1 MAQSNDFTS
10 KVTIGRQVNFSQN
23 LFHVWNTIFICND
36 MELDGDCTVNQNPFQ
51 GFDVAAKQKMKLKNW
66 RIFQFFQTYSVEAM
80 GLTSKNGMAMTTFM
94 LTPVGK

>member
-1 MAQSNDFTS
+1 
-10 KVTIGRQVNFSQN
+10 
-23 LFHVWNTIFICND
+23 

-51 GFDVAAKQKMKLKNW
+51 GFDVAAKQKIMKLKNW